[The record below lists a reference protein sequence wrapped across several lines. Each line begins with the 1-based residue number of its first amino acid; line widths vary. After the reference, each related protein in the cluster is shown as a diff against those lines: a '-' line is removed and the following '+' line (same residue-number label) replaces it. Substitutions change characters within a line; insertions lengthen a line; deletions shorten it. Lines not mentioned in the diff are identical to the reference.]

1 MGCIRKYYY
10 SASWDTRNAIVHID
24 HEDKLANTKPI
35 TLPDIKKY
43 YKDSI
48 ISTIK
53 VEDIPSKGSG
63 FYYEPKHTIYSI
75 NILSNTKLEPYE
87 IEKITIDKIKEYQN
101 NKDKCKVL

>member
-43 YKDSI
+43 C
-48 ISTIK
+48 
-53 VEDIPSKGSG
+53 KG
-63 FYYEPKHTIYSI
+63 
-75 NILSNTKLEPYE
+75 
-87 IEKITIDKIKEYQN
+87 
-101 NKDKCKVL
+101 